1 MNKKLII
8 FLVVIA
14 AIIAGLFALNSILKT
29 KIVIDDAGKE
39 DQAVVQEPVNSVSVP
54 DQAGG
59 TEIYIENVS
68 LEAPGYVV
76 VHRSEDGKPGA
87 VIGASELL
95 PKGDTAN
102 LIISLDEE
110 VVEGDILFAMLHSD
124 DGDGEFTFPGPDVPI
139 LDDEGNIVMVR
150 FSILSEGALENE
162 FKL

>member
-14 AIIAGLFALNSILKT
+14 IIIAGFFALNSILKT
-29 KIVIDDAGKE
+29 KVVNEDTGKE
-39 DQAVVQEPVNSVSVP
+39 DQAVMQEPANSVSVP

-59 TEIYIENVS
+59 TEIYIEKVS
-68 LEAPGYVV
+68 LEVPGYVV

-87 VIGASELL
+87 AIGVSELL
-95 PKGDTAN
+95 PEGEISN

-110 VVEGDILFAMLHSD
+110 AVEGDVLFAMLHSD
-124 DGDGEFTFPGPDVPI
+124 DGDGEFTFPGSDVPI